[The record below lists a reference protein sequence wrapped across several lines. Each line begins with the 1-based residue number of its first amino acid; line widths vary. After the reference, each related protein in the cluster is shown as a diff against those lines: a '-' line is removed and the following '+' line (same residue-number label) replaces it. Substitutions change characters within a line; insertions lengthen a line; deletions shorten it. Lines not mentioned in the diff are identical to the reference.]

1 MERSVSFSIKVTA
14 NDMYTFLLRHYF
26 SGFGGWFGVVFG
38 IALFVLAAVTFH
50 KVPTQYTVLY
60 VILGV
65 FVLVYPFT
73 GMRRRAKNQV
83 ASDALKDTLL
93 YEVTTETLS
102 VSRGEERQEF
112 AWQEIRKVIETKKL
126 LIVYV
131 NTVRAFVWSKEQI
144 GEQLP
149 ALKALL
155 ADTLSAQ
162 QNHVK

>member
-1 MERSVSFSIKVTA
+1 MERSVRFSIKVTA

-26 SGFGGWFGVVFG
+26 SGFGGWFGIAFG
-38 IALFVLAAVTFH
+38 IALFVLAAVTFRD
-50 KVPTQYTVLY
+50 VPTEYTVLY
-60 VILGV
+60 VVIGV

-83 ASDALKDTLL
+83 GSDALKDTLL
-93 YEVTTETLS
+93 YEVTPETLT
-102 VSRGEERQEF
+102 VSREEEHQEF
-112 AWQEIRKVIETKKL
+112 AWEEIRKVVETKKL

-131 NTVRAFVWSKEQI
+131 NTVRAFIWPKEQL

-149 ALKALL
+149 ELRALL

-162 QNHVK
+162 QNHMK

>member
-1 MERSVSFSIKVTA
+1 MERAVSFSVKVTA

-26 SGFGGWFGVVFG
+26 SGFGGWFGVAFG

-50 KVPTQYTVLY
+50 GVPTEYTVLY

-83 ASDALKDTLL
+83 TSDALKDTLL
-93 YEVTTETLS
+93 YEVTPETLT
-102 VSRGEERQEF
+102 VSRSEERQEF
-112 AWQEIRKVIETKKL
+112 AWKEIRKVIETKKL

-149 ALKALL
+149 KLRALL
-155 ADTLSAQ
+155 ADTLSSQ
-162 QNHVK
+162 QNHMK

>member
-1 MERSVSFSIKVTA
+1 MGKPVSFSIKVTA
-14 NDMYTFLLRHYF
+14 NDMYRFLLRHYF
-26 SGFGGWFGVVFG
+26 SGFGGWFGVAFG

-50 KVPTQYTVLY
+50 KVPTEYTILY

-83 ASDALKDTLL
+83 ASDALKDALL
-93 YEVTTETLS
+93 YEVTPETLT

-112 AWQEIRKVIETKKL
+112 AWKEIRKVIETKKL

-131 NTVRAFVWSKEQI
+131 NTVRAFIWSKEQI
-144 GEQLP
+144 GEQLSE
-149 ALKALL
+149 LRALL
-155 ADTLSAQ
+155 TDTLSGQ
-162 QNHVK
+162 QNRIK